1 MRKSIY
7 LIIGLF
13 FILSGC
19 GSLKTKEEIAQLE
32 KETTPAPVG
41 DVVKTP
47 DESLGSKENSVD
59 GSSQTKDES
68 SQAKLESDEQEPL
81 VRFSEM
87 NNMAPPSDRQYRRMT
102 RKKMEDES
110 ELNSSAGS
118 LWKMDGQTSY
128 LFAENRHRQA
138 GDPTVIKMED
148 SALKLVENKVMV
160 IQDLLQ
166 QLDAQRLKA
175 EEEQKQAEEEKIRLA
190 QIEAEKKLREE
201 QIARGEIVVDP
212 MEDQSLFPQESKPVD
227 ARKPS
232 SSSTNDK
239 QVKQEKVDLKEVES
253 IPSKIV
259 EKISADTYRIRGQ
272 QYLMIKNKPYKVI
285 ATALVRAEDF
295 NDSGVSSNKLLDAQ
309 YEVVHAQRTTE

>member
-1 MRKSIY
+1 MKRY
-7 LIIGLF
+7 LF
-13 FILSGC
+13 FPLVIIFIAGC
-19 GSLKTKEEIAQLE
+19 GTFKSREDVAQLE
-32 KETTPAPVG
+32 KELTPQPVPAPAAAIQTSG
-41 DVVKTP
+41 D
-47 DESLGSKENSVD
+47 SSVAVSGD
-59 GSSQTKDES
+59 ATQVS
-68 SQAKLESDEQEPL
+68 AASDEEPMT
-81 VRFSEM
+81 RFSEL

-102 RKKMEDES
+102 RKKMEEES
-110 ELNSSAGS
+110 ELSSTAGS

-128 LFAENRHRQA
+128 LFAENRHRQE

-160 IQDLLQ
+160 IQDLLK
-166 QLDAQRLKA
+166 QLEAQRIKDEEDQKKA
-175 EEEQKQAEEEKIRLA
+175 EEEKARLA
-190 QIEAEKKLREE
+190 QIEEEKKLRAE

-212 MEDQSLFPQESKPVD
+212 MEEEQLFNQQKADKPAD

-232 SSSTNDK
+232 SAAAP
-239 QVKQEKVDLKEVES
+239 VKIEKEEKIDLKEVEN

-295 NDSGVSSNKLLDAQ
+295 NDNGVSSNKLLDAQ
-309 YEVVHAQRTTE
+309 YEVVHAKRATE